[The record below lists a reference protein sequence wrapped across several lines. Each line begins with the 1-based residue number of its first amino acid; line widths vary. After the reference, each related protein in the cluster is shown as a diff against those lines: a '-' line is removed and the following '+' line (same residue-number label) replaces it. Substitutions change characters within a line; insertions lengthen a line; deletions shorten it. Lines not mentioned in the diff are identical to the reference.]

1 MNQSNKKLIKVTI
14 LDHNEFIT
22 NVIED
27 ILNSYEHELTKVK
40 SLSEVKPPYDYL
52 IFYEDSINEELIN
65 EFELLPK
72 GIGSKIIIATKYKIP
87 QEIIPFLNTIVQV
100 QEIDERLKDI
110 FDYYL
115 YLHSE
120 KSYKEEVDMIN
131 KLVKETQEY
140 ADAIEMYLGLLKNS
154 IKQSTDKNLHLFD
167 EMERLL
173 KIFREEFTSFENINF
188 VDKIK
193 MTYENIN
200 ILIQNV
206 FREKE
211 EELKR
216 KTPNLVLDLNYDLP
230 LLKINK
236 VVFSKLIRNLIEII
250 LASAQEIKCITVRTK
265 KLDRSYLVEIEI
277 ECKKFDSVLVIQA
290 FNPFFPRRVLHDV
303 IVKYFRNKVEEFH
316 RIYLTSIFVN
326 NKQIFTIIFEV

>member
-1 MNQSNKKLIKVTI
+1 M
-14 LDHNEFIT
+14 
-22 NVIED
+22 
-27 ILNSYEHELTKVK
+27 
-40 SLSEVKPPYDYL
+40 
-52 IFYEDSINEELIN
+52 
-65 EFELLPK
+65 
-72 GIGSKIIIATKYKIP
+72 
-87 QEIIPFLNTIVQV
+87 
-100 QEIDERLKDI
+100 DERLKDI
-110 FDYYL
+110 FDYHV

-120 KSYKEEVDMIN
+120 KSYEEKVNMIN

-154 IKQSTDKNLHLFD
+154 IKQTTDKDLHLFD

-173 KIFREEFTSFENINF
+173 KIFREEFSSFENLNF

-200 ILIQNV
+200 ILIENV

-216 KTPNLVLDLNYDLP
+216 KTQNLVLDLNYDLP
-230 LLKINK
+230 LLKMNK
-236 VVFSKLIRNLIEII
+236 VVFSKLIRNLIEIV
-250 LASAQEIKCITVRTK
+250 LVSAQEIKCITVRTK
-265 KLDRSYLVEIEI
+265 KLDRSYLVKIEI
-277 ECKKFDSVLVIQA
+277 DCKKFDSALVNQA
-290 FNPFFPRRVLHDV
+290 FNPFFPRRVLYDI